1 MEGHNKEHSFV
12 AGPADSGRRLD
23 QYLAGN
29 LSGELS
35 RSYIQKL
42 IKDGHIRVNGET
54 TKSNHKLKEAEKIA
68 VNIPPPSRP
77 DTRPENIPLTIIYE
91 DEHLM
96 VVDKPAGM
104 VAHPAA
110 GNFSGTLVN
119 ALLYHSSHL
128 SGIGGELKPGIV
140 HRLDKGTSGLMVV
153 AKTDK
158 AHHSLAEQFKSH
170 KIKKKYLALVK
181 GEVGL
186 DRGII
191 DEPIGRNLRQRKKM
205 EVVQVGGKSAVTSYE
220 VVKRFKAF
228 TLVEISPTTG
238 RTHQIRVHMSY
249 LGHSI
254 IGDAEYGQRSTV
266 INRHAL
272 HASLLGFYHPAT
284 GKYLEFSS
292 TLPEDIKRLIAE
304 NTVIK

>member
-1 MEGHNKEHSFV
+1 MEGQNKEYSFV
-12 AGPADSGRRLD
+12 AGPADTGRRLD

-42 IKDGHIRVNGET
+42 IKDGQIRVNGKT
-54 TKSNHKLKEAEKIA
+54 TKSNHKLKEAEKIT
-68 VNIPPPSRP
+68 VDIPPPSRP
-77 DTRPENIPLTIIYE
+77 DTKPENIPLTIVYE
-91 DEHLM
+91 DEQLM

-104 VAHPAA
+104 VVHPAA

-140 HRLDKGTSGLMVV
+140 HRLDRGTSGLMVV

-170 KIKKKYLALVK
+170 KVKKKYLAVVK
-181 GEVGL
+181 GKVEL

-205 EVVQVGGKSAVTSYE
+205 EVVQAGGKSAVTNYE

-228 TLVEISPTTG
+228 TLVEISPATG

-249 LGHSI
+249 LGYPI
-254 IGDAEYGQRSTV
+254 IGDTEYGQHSTV
-266 INRHAL
+266 INRQAL
-272 HASLLGFYHPAT
+272 HASLLGFYHPIT
-284 GKYLEFSS
+284 NKYLEFSS
-292 TLPEDIKRLIAE
+292 ALPEDIKSLIVE
-304 NTVIK
+304 KT

>member
-42 IKDGHIRVNGET
+42 IKDGQIRVNGET
-54 TKSNHKLKEAEKIA
+54 TKSNHKLKEAEKIT
-68 VNIPPPSRP
+68 VDIPPPSRP
-77 DTRPENIPLTIIYE
+77 DTKPENIPLTIVYE

-104 VAHPAA
+104 VVHPAA

-128 SGIGGELKPGIV
+128 AGIGGELKPGIV
-140 HRLDKGTSGLMVV
+140 HRLDRGTSGLIVV

-170 KIKKKYLALVK
+170 KVKKKYLAVVK
-181 GEVGL
+181 GKVEL

-205 EVVQVGGKSAVTSYE
+205 EVVQAGGKSAVTNYE

-249 LGHSI
+249 LGYPI
-254 IGDAEYGQRSTV
+254 IGDTEYGQRSTV
-266 INRHAL
+266 INRQAL
-272 HASLLGFYHPAT
+272 HANLLGFYHPAT
-284 GKYLEFSS
+284 NKYLEFSL
-292 TLPEDIKRLIAE
+292 TLPEDIKRLIVE
-304 NTVIK
+304 KT